1 MFVELTNPANLSKIK
16 FTVGNVYRPPHATV
30 AQLKLFINYFLQR
43 LTMVNSRETIFV
55 YGDYNINLLSLN
67 TDDHTGCYFDG
78 ILSYS
83 FLPTLTLLTSKQKET
98 QQFLKKESS
107 GLINI
112 KNTLRKTITQA
123 KKNTFLIISP
133 DM

>member
-55 YGDYNINLLSLN
+55 YGDYNINFFLN
-67 TDDHTGCYFDG
+67 RNKKMENCLQIYF
-78 ILSYS
+78 
-83 FLPTLTLLTSKQKET
+83 
-98 QQFLKKESS
+98 
-107 GLINI
+107 
-112 KNTLRKTITQA
+112 
-123 KKNTFLIISP
+123 
-133 DM
+133 MMV